1 MSKPVVLPEGEK
13 VPTTAFLMVER
24 ILENHLPCWVPC
36 FSSASEMNVV
46 APVEKCWECD
56 GREEVAG
63 IGVGSDSA

>member
-1 MSKPVVLPEGEK
+1 MLG
-13 VPTTAFLMVER
+13 TLLLLR
-24 ILENHLPCWVPC
+24 
-36 FSSASEMNVV
+36 SASEMNVV